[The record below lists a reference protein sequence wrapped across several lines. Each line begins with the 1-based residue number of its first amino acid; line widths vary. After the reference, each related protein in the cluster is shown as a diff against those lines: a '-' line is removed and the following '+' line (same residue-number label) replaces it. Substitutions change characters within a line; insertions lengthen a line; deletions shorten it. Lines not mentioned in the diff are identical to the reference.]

1 MSNKEKI
8 LVTGAGGFLGSYIV
22 KELLKQEYEVHS
34 FSRSKYKSLEILGVT
49 QHQGN
54 LEDFESLRNS
64 LIGINAVIHSASR
77 VGMNGTYEDFYK
89 ANVIGTENLI
99 KAMKELGIRKLV
111 YTSSPSVV
119 FGKEELI
126 NADESTPYPKKF
138 LSKYAQTKM
147 IAEKIV
153 IEACNKNFWAVS
165 LRPHLI
171 FGNGDQNLIPRLLES
186 RKKNKLKI
194 IGDGKNLVDVIYV
207 ENAAYAHVLALNQLS
222 INNEISGESFFIGQG
237 PVVLWDFIN
246 LILKK
251 YQLAP
256 VKKRLPLFMAYFLGF
271 LVEIVLT
278 VINRPEIH
286 PPMTRFIAL
295 QLGKSHYFNHDKA
308 SRLLNFTPLYSI
320 DEAIKKLI

>member
-1 MSNKEKI
+1 M
-8 LVTGAGGFLGSYIV
+8 
-22 KELLKQEYEVHS
+22 LKNYLKKQYEVHS